1 MTKVEKIM
9 LNLESIPL
17 AHKKTILSEGL
28 KKMDE
33 AKLGLICIIDDN
45 QNLIG
50 LLTDGDLRRK
60 LMKLNKPMSAFF
72 GEDILKF
79 SNKNPISCRIND
91 NLNEVVKVMIEKKI
105 WDLPVLEKNKLKGVI
120 HLHDA
125 LKALFNWYE

>member
-45 QNLIG
+45 QNL
-50 LLTDGDLRRK
+50 
-60 LMKLNKPMSAFF
+60 
-72 GEDILKF
+72 
-79 SNKNPISCRIND
+79 
-91 NLNEVVKVMIEKKI
+91 VVC
-105 WDLPVLEKNKLKGVI
+105 
-120 HLHDA
+120 
-125 LKALFNWYE
+125 